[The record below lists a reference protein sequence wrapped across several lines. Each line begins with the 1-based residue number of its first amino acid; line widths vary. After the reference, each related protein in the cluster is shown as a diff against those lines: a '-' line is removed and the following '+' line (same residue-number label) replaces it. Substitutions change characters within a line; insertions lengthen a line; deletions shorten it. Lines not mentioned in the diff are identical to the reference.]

1 VDGGMAEGRMELWSN
16 GILSD
21 FAIKFDSQMVVKR
34 SDNADLINLIDES
47 PYKDGY
53 DNDWHYTLAQW
64 VTFYLSNKKQLQTA
78 DKDEYDTSPRGYES
92 FESKAMNPRPKPIL
106 KCHFCN
112 LKYCLEVERKD
123 HEEFWHS
130 DKLSKANSKHIHSF
144 GI

>member
-1 VDGGMAEGRMELWSN
+1 MELWSN
-16 GILSD
+16 EILSD
-21 FAIKFDSQMVVKR
+21 FAIKFDSQMVVKT

-53 DNDWHYTLAQW
+53 DNDWHYILAQW
-64 VTFYLSNKKQLQTA
+64 VTFYLSNKYLISTAIQKEFQTA
-78 DKDEYDTSPRGYES
+78 DKDEYDTSPRGYRS
-92 FESKAMNPRPKPIL
+92 FESKPGKKARPKSIL

-130 DKLSKANSKHIHSF
+130 DKLSKAN
-144 GI
+144 

>member
-1 VDGGMAEGRMELWSN
+1 VDGGMAEGRMEIWSN

-21 FAIKFDSQMVVKR
+21 FAIKFDSQMVVKT
-34 SDNADLINLIDES
+34 SDNADFNLIDES
-47 PYKDGY
+47 PSKDGY

-78 DKDEYDTSPRGYES
+78 DKDEYDTSLRGYES
-92 FESKAMNPRPKPIL
+92 FESKAMNPRPKPSL

-123 HEEFWHS
+123 HE
-130 DKLSKANSKHIHSF
+130 
-144 GI
+144 

>member
-1 VDGGMAEGRMELWSN
+1 MAEGRMELWSN
-16 GILSD
+16 DLLSD
-21 FAIKFDSQMVVKR
+21 FAIKFDSQMVVKT

-47 PYKDGY
+47 PYKDGC

-64 VTFYLSNKKQLQTA
+64 VTFYLSNKYLISPAIQKQLQTA

-92 FESKAMNPRPKPIL
+92 FESKPRKKARPKPIL

-130 DKLSKANSKHIHSF
+130 DKLSKAN
-144 GI
+144 